1 MRALTFQGTG
11 KVQVDTVD
19 DPTIEETTDV
29 VIRVTSTAIC
39 GSDLHLYDGF
49 VPEMRKGDILGHEF
63 MGEIVAVGS
72 GVSKH
77 KVGDRVLVPFNIAC
91 GQCAFCRMD
100 AFSLCDST
108 NPDHEKVEAMY
119 GQSGG
124 GMFGYSHLFGG
135 YAGGQAELVRVPHA
149 DVGLLAVPESL
160 PDDKVLFLTDIFPT
174 GYQAVE
180 QIGAGPGDIVA
191 VWGAGPVGQFAVRAA
206 LMLGAE
212 RVFSLDFEKGRLA
225 LAREAGA
232 ETIDLSEQDSYA
244 SLMEL
249 TGGKLPNRCVDAVGM
264 EAHGASVIGN
274 VYDRVKTTLM
284 LETDRPNALRDAI
297 MCCRKGGAVSI
308 PGVYAG
314 LVDKFPIGAAFG
326 KGLMLRG
333 GQTNT
338 RAYMDRLLK
347 RIEAGEIDPSV
358 IITHRG
364 TLEDGPGFYE
374 TFRDKRSECVKC
386 VMTPCGLAPDQ
397 INRRPPLVAVG
408 VGLDRA
414 AICH

>member
-1 MRALTFQGTG
+1 M
-11 KVQVDTVD
+11 
-19 DPTIEETTDV
+19 
-29 VIRVTSTAIC
+29 IRVTSTAIC

-49 VPEMRKGDILGHEF
+49 IPEVRKGDVLGHEF
-63 MGEIVAVGS
+63 MGEIVAIGKGVG
-72 GVSKH
+72 KH

-91 GQCAFCRMD
+91 GNCDFCRVD
-100 AFSLCDST
+100 AFSLCENT
-108 NPDHEKVEAMY
+108 NPDHEKVEKLY

-160 PDDKVLFLTDIFPT
+160 PDEKVLFLTDIFPT

-180 QIGAGPGDIVA
+180 QIGTGPGDIVA
-191 VWGAGPVGQFAVRAA
+191 VWGAGPVGQFAVRSA

-249 TGGKLPNRCVDAVGM
+249 TVGKLPNRCVDAVGM

-284 LETDRPNALRDAI
+284 METDRPNALRDAI

-374 TFRDKRSECVKC
+374 SFRDKRSECVKC
-386 VMTPCGLAPDQ
+386 VMTP
-397 INRRPPLVAVG
+397 
-408 VGLDRA
+408 
-414 AICH
+414 

>member
-49 VPEMRKGDILGHEF
+49 IPEVRKGDVLGHEF
-63 MGEIVAVGS
+63 MGEIVAIGKGVG
-72 GVSKH
+72 KH

-91 GQCAFCRMD
+91 GNCDFCRVD
-100 AFSLCDST
+100 AFSLCENT
-108 NPDHEKVEAMY
+108 NPDHEKVEKLY

-160 PDDKVLFLTDIFPT
+160 PDEKVLFLTDIFPT

-180 QIGAGPGDIVA
+180 QIGTGPGDIVA
-191 VWGAGPVGQFAVRAA
+191 VWGAGPVGQFAVRSA

-284 LETDRPNALRDAI
+284 METDRPNALRDAI

-374 TFRDKRSECVKC
+374 SFRDKRSECVKC
-386 VMTPCGLAPDQ
+386 VMTP
-397 INRRPPLVAVG
+397 
-408 VGLDRA
+408 
-414 AICH
+414 

>member
-19 DPTIEETTDV
+19 DPTIEEATDV

-160 PDDKVLFLTDIFPT
+160 PDEKVLFLTDIFPT

-180 QIGAGPGDIVA
+180 QIGTGPGDIVA
-191 VWGAGPVGQFAVRAA
+191 VWGAGPVGQFALRSA

-284 LETDRPNALRDAI
+284 METDRPNALRDAI

-374 TFRDKRSECVKC
+374 SFRDKRSECVKC
-386 VMTPCGLAPDQ
+386 VMTP
-397 INRRPPLVAVG
+397 
-408 VGLDRA
+408 
-414 AICH
+414 

>member
-49 VPEMRKGDILGHEF
+49 IPEVRKGDVLGHEF
-63 MGEIVAVGS
+63 MGEIVAIGKGVG
-72 GVSKH
+72 KH

-91 GQCAFCRMD
+91 GNCDFCRVD
-100 AFSLCDST
+100 AFSLCENT
-108 NPDHEKVEAMY
+108 NPDHEKVEKLY
-119 GQSGG
+119 GHSGG

-160 PDDKVLFLTDIFPT
+160 PDEKVLFLTDIFPT

-180 QIGAGPGDIVA
+180 QIGTGPSDIVA
-191 VWGAGPVGQFAVRAA
+191 VWGAGPVGQFAVRSA

-225 LAREAGA
+225 RAREAGA

-284 LETDRPNALRDAI
+284 METDRPNALRDAI

-374 TFRDKRSECVKC
+374 LFRDKRSECVKC
-386 VMTPCGLAPDQ
+386 VMTP
-397 INRRPPLVAVG
+397 
-408 VGLDRA
+408 
-414 AICH
+414 

>member
-1 MRALTFQGTG
+1 MRAVTFQGTG

-160 PDDKVLFLTDIFPT
+160 PDEKVLFLTDIFPT

-180 QIGAGPGDIVA
+180 QIGTGPGDIVA
-191 VWGAGPVGQFAVRAA
+191 VWGAGPVGQFAVRSA

-284 LETDRPNALRDAI
+284 METDRPNALRDAI

-364 TLEDGPGFYE
+364 TLEDGPSFYE
-374 TFRDKRSECVKC
+374 SFRDRRSECVKC
-386 VMTPCGLAPDQ
+386 VMTP
-397 INRRPPLVAVG
+397 
-408 VGLDRA
+408 
-414 AICH
+414 

>member
-1 MRALTFQGTG
+1 MRAVTFQGTG

-77 KVGDRVLVPFNIAC
+77 TVGDRVLVPFNIAC

-160 PDDKVLFLTDIFPT
+160 PDEKVLFLTDIFPT

-180 QIGAGPGDIVA
+180 QIGTGPGDIVA
-191 VWGAGPVGQFAVRAA
+191 VWGAGPVGQFAVRSA

-284 LETDRPNALRDAI
+284 METDRPNALRDAI

-374 TFRDKRSECVKC
+374 SFRDKRSECVKC
-386 VMTPCGLAPDQ
+386 VMTP
-397 INRRPPLVAVG
+397 
-408 VGLDRA
+408 
-414 AICH
+414 

>member
-1 MRALTFQGTG
+1 MRALTWHG
-11 KVQVDTVD
+11 KHDVRVDTVP
-19 DPTIEETTDV
+19 DPEIVNPRDA
-29 VIRVTSTAIC
+29 IIQVTATAIC
-39 GSDLHLYDGF
+39 GSDLHLYDGYI
-49 VPEMRKGDILGHEF
+49 PEVRKGDVLGHEF
-63 MGEIVAVGS
+63 MGEIVAIGKGVG
-72 GVSKH
+72 KH

-91 GQCAFCRMD
+91 GNCDFCRVD
-100 AFSLCDST
+100 AFSLCENT
-108 NPDHEKVEAMY
+108 NPDHEKVEKLY

-160 PDDKVLFLTDIFPT
+160 PDEKVLFLTDIFPT

-180 QIGAGPGDIVA
+180 QIGTGPGDIVA
-191 VWGAGPVGQFAVRAA
+191 VWGAGPVGQFAVRSA

-374 TFRDKRSECVKC
+374 SFRDKRSECVKC
-386 VMTPCGLAPDQ
+386 VMTP
-397 INRRPPLVAVG
+397 
-408 VGLDRA
+408 
-414 AICH
+414 